1 MANKIPLEVKISG
14 SFFALVFGIVLL
26 GFYGVSRLNRQIE
39 TLGYTVIP
47 SIRGLNRIN
56 EGQTQLQSAERLLIN
71 PLLTEEERSKEL
83 NRIEKAWSQIK
94 QGFEEYEK
102 TEQTEAEKNSYEQFL
117 IDWEQWRQSHQD
129 YLALEA
135 KYHQLG
141 ITNPWNSLL
150 LLKDQKNVD
159 RAELDKIEAALKL
172 RLELDKIDQENRKR
186 YYLAEQSLVPVLEIN
201 NKLGELTKQ
210 EAINDV
216 KTISFL
222 MVVAIIVCPTLA
234 LILGKFLSRGIINPI
249 LNSISQIANSSSQ
262 IATTIEEQ
270 ERITAQQAAAV
281 NETTTT
287 IDELGSSSRQSAE
300 KAKLAANNAIEV
312 ADISEENKQ
321 LVQRTLAGISALQS
335 TVEQISNKMTGLDE
349 QMNQISIVTNLVT
362 DLANQTNMLALNAS
376 IEAVRAGE
384 YGKGFAVVAG
394 EIRKLA
400 DQSKNSATQI
410 NHLITETQKSLQTT
424 VSVTAS
430 GKQNAIEG
438 IELSQQTAMALE
450 RLFNGINHVMMINQE
465 IALTSQQQATAVEQ
479 LVTAM
484 NQINQG
490 TQQSVLGIRE
500 TRGSVQQINQ
510 VAVNL
515 QNLAGKKVEFFVE
528 FLEVEKDSPR
538 ILNP

>member
-1 MANKIPLEVKISG
+1 M
-14 SFFALVFGIVLL
+14 
-26 GFYGVSRLNRQIE
+26 
-39 TLGYTVIP
+39 
-47 SIRGLNRIN
+47 
-56 EGQTQLQSAERLLIN
+56 
-71 PLLTEEERSKEL
+71 
-83 NRIEKAWSQIK
+83 
-94 QGFEEYEK
+94 
-102 TEQTEAEKNSYEQFL
+102 
-117 IDWEQWRQSHQD
+117 
-129 YLALEA
+129 
-135 KYHQLG
+135 
-141 ITNPWNSLL
+141 
-150 LLKDQKNVD
+150 
-159 RAELDKIEAALKL
+159 
-172 RLELDKIDQENRKR
+172 
-186 YYLAEQSLVPVLEIN
+186 
-201 NKLGELTKQ
+201 
-210 EAINDV
+210 
-216 KTISFL
+216 
-222 MVVAIIVCPTLA
+222 
-234 LILGKFLSRGIINPI
+234 
-249 LNSISQIANSSSQ
+249 
-262 IATTIEEQ
+262 
-270 ERITAQQAAAV
+270 
-281 NETTTT
+281 
-287 IDELGSSSRQSAE
+287 
-300 KAKLAANNAIEV
+300 
-312 ADISEENKQ
+312 
-321 LVQRTLAGISALQS
+321 
-335 TVEQISNKMTGLDE
+335 SNKMTGLDE
-349 QMNQISIVTNLVT
+349 QINQISIVTNLVT

-430 GKQNAIEG
+430 GKQNAIDG

>member
-1 MANKIPLEVKISG
+1 MTNKIPLEVKISG
-14 SFFALVFGIVLL
+14 SFFALVFAIVLL

-47 SIRGLNRIN
+47 SIRGLNKIN
-56 EGQTQLQSAERLLIN
+56 EGQTQIQSAERLLIN
-71 PLLTEEERSKEL
+71 PLLTEQEREQEL

-102 TEQTEAEKNSYEQFL
+102 TEQTEAEKNSYAQFL
-117 IDWEQWRQSHQD
+117 IDWKQWIQSHED

-135 KYHQLG
+135 KYNQLG

-159 RAELDKIEAALKL
+159 RAELDKVEAALKL
-172 RLELDKIDQENRKR
+172 RLELDKIDHENGRR
-186 YYLAEQSLVPVLEIN
+186 YYLAEQSLLQVLEIN

-216 KTISFL
+216 KTIGFL
-222 MVVAIIVCPTLA
+222 MIVAIIVCPTLA
-234 LILGKFLSRGIINPI
+234 LILGKVLSRGIITI
-249 LNSISQIANSSSQ
+249 LNSINQIANSSSQ

-312 ADISEENKQ
+312 ADISEENKK
-321 LVQRTLAGISALQS
+321 LVQKTLVGISALQS

-349 QMNQISIVTNLVT
+349 QMNQISIITNLVT

-376 IEAVRAGE
+376 VEAVRAGE

-430 GKQNAIEG
+430 GKQNAVEG
-438 IELSQQTAMALE
+438 IELSKQTATALE

-500 TRGSVQQINQ
+500 TRGSVQEINQ

-515 QNLAGKKVEFFVE
+515 QNLAGKK
-528 FLEVEKDSPR
+528 S
-538 ILNP
+538 

>member
-186 YYLAEQSLVPVLEIN
+186 YYLSEQSLLPVLEIN

-222 MVVAIIVCPTLA
+222 MIVAIIVCPTLA

-249 LNSISQIANSSSQ
+249 LNSINQIANSSSQ

>member
-186 YYLAEQSLVPVLEIN
+186 YYLSEQSLLPVLEIN

-222 MVVAIIVCPTLA
+222 MIVAIIVCPTLA

-249 LNSISQIANSSSQ
+249 LNSINQIANSSSQ

-312 ADISEENKQ
+312 ADISEENKK

>member
-159 RAELDKIEAALKL
+159 RAELEKIEAALKL

-222 MVVAIIVCPTLA
+222 MIVAIIVCPTLA

-249 LNSISQIANSSSQ
+249 LNSINQIANSSSQ

-312 ADISEENKQ
+312 ADISEENKK

>member
-39 TLGYTVIP
+39 TLGYTVIT

-186 YYLAEQSLVPVLEIN
+186 YYLSEQSLLPVLEIN

-222 MVVAIIVCPTLA
+222 MIVAIIVCPTLA

-249 LNSISQIANSSSQ
+249 LNSINQIANSSSQ

-312 ADISEENKQ
+312 ADISEENKK

-430 GKQNAIEG
+430 GKQNAIDG

>member
-159 RAELDKIEAALKL
+159 RAELEKIEAALKL

-186 YYLAEQSLVPVLEIN
+186 YYLSEQSLLPVLEIN

-222 MVVAIIVCPTLA
+222 MIVAIIVCPTLA

-249 LNSISQIANSSSQ
+249 LNSINQIANSSSQ

-312 ADISEENKQ
+312 ADISEENKK

>member
-222 MVVAIIVCPTLA
+222 MIVAIIVCPTLA

-249 LNSISQIANSSSQ
+249 LNSINQIANSSSQ

>member
-159 RAELDKIEAALKL
+159 RAELEKIEAALKL

-349 QMNQISIVTNLVT
+349 QINQISIVTNLVT

>member
-222 MVVAIIVCPTLA
+222 MIVAIIVCPTLA

-249 LNSISQIANSSSQ
+249 LNSINQIANSSSQ

-312 ADISEENKQ
+312 ADISEENKK

>member
-47 SIRGLNRIN
+47 SIRGLNKIN

-159 RAELDKIEAALKL
+159 RAELEKIEAALKL

-430 GKQNAIEG
+430 GKQNAIDG

>member
-39 TLGYTVIP
+39 TLGYTVIT

-159 RAELDKIEAALKL
+159 RAELEKIEAALKL

-430 GKQNAIEG
+430 GKQNAIDG

>member
-47 SIRGLNRIN
+47 SIRGLNKIN

-159 RAELDKIEAALKL
+159 RAELEKIEAALKL

-222 MVVAIIVCPTLA
+222 MIVAIIVCPTLA

-249 LNSISQIANSSSQ
+249 LNSINQIANSSSQ

-312 ADISEENKQ
+312 ADISEENKK

>member
-159 RAELDKIEAALKL
+159 RAELEKIEAALKL

-222 MVVAIIVCPTLA
+222 MIVAIIVCPTLA

-249 LNSISQIANSSSQ
+249 LNSINQIANSSSQ

>member
-159 RAELDKIEAALKL
+159 RAELEKIEAALKL

-312 ADISEENKQ
+312 ADISEENKK

>member
-47 SIRGLNRIN
+47 SIRGLNKIN
-56 EGQTQLQSAERLLIN
+56 EGQTQIQSAERLLVN
-71 PLLTEEERSKEL
+71 PLLTEEEREQEL
-83 NRIEKAWSQIK
+83 NRIQEAWSQIK

-102 TEQTEAEKNSYEQFL
+102 TEQTEAEKKSYEQFL
-117 IDWEQWRQSHQD
+117 IDWEQWIQSHKD

-141 ITNPWNSLL
+141 ITNPWNNLL
-150 LLKDQKNVD
+150 LLKDQKTVN
-159 RAELDKIEAALKL
+159 RAELDKVEAALKL
-172 RLELDKIDQENRKR
+172 RLELDKIDQENRKK
-186 YYLAEQSLVPVLEIN
+186 YYLAEQSLLPVLEIN

-222 MVVAIIVCPTLA
+222 MIVAIIVCPTLA
-234 LILGKFLSRGIINPI
+234 LILGKVLSRGIINPI
-249 LNSISQIANSSSQ
+249 ISSINQIANSSSQ

-270 ERITAQQAAAV
+270 ERITAQQSAAV
-281 NETTTT
+281 NQTTTT

-300 KAKLAANNAIEV
+300 QAKLAANNAIEV
-312 ADISEENKQ
+312 AHISEDNKK
-321 LVQRTLAGISALQS
+321 LVQKTLAGISALQS
-335 TVEQISNKMTGLDE
+335 TVEEISNKMTGLDE
-349 QMNQISIVTNLVT
+349 QMNQISIITNLVT

-424 VSVTAS
+424 VSVTKA
-430 GKQNAIEG
+430 GKQNAVEG

-450 RLFNGINHVMMINQE
+450 KLFNGINHVMMINQE

-500 TRGSVQQINQ
+500 TRATVQQLNQ

-515 QNLAGKKVEFFVE
+515 QNLAGKQ
-528 FLEVEKDSPR
+528 S
-538 ILNP
+538 

>member
-222 MVVAIIVCPTLA
+222 MIVAIIVCPTLA

-249 LNSISQIANSSSQ
+249 LNSINQIANSSSQ

-312 ADISEENKQ
+312 ADISEENKK

-362 DLANQTNMLALNAS
+362 D
-376 IEAVRAGE
+376 
-384 YGKGFAVVAG
+384 
-394 EIRKLA
+394 
-400 DQSKNSATQI
+400 
-410 NHLITETQKSLQTT
+410 
-424 VSVTAS
+424 
-430 GKQNAIEG
+430 
-438 IELSQQTAMALE
+438 
-450 RLFNGINHVMMINQE
+450 
-465 IALTSQQQATAVEQ
+465 
-479 LVTAM
+479 
-484 NQINQG
+484 
-490 TQQSVLGIRE
+490 
-500 TRGSVQQINQ
+500 
-510 VAVNL
+510 
-515 QNLAGKKVEFFVE
+515 
-528 FLEVEKDSPR
+528 
-538 ILNP
+538 

>member
-159 RAELDKIEAALKL
+159 RAELEKIEAALKL

>member
-1 MANKIPLEVKISG
+1 MTNKIPLEVKISG
-14 SFFALVFGIVLL
+14 SFFALVFAIVFL

-47 SIRGLNRIN
+47 SIRGLDKIN
-56 EGQTQLQSAERLLIN
+56 EGQTQIQSAERLLIN
-71 PLLTEEERSKEL
+71 PLLTEEEREQEL
-83 NRIEKAWSQIK
+83 NRIKKAWSQIN

-117 IDWEQWRQSHQD
+117 IGWEQWRQSHED

-135 KYHQLG
+135 KYNQLG

-150 LLKDQKNVD
+150 LVKEQKTVNS
-159 RAELDKIEAALKL
+159 AELEKVDAAFKL

-222 MVVAIIVCPTLA
+222 MIVAIIICPAIA
-234 LILGKFLSRGIINPI
+234 LILGKILSRGIINPI
-249 LNSISQIANSSSQ
+249 LNSINQIANSSSQ
-262 IATTIEEQ
+262 IAATIEEQ
-270 ERITAQQAAAV
+270 ERITAQQATAV
-281 NETTTT
+281 NQTTIT

-300 KAKLAANNAIEV
+300 KAKLVANNAIEV
-312 ADISEENKQ
+312 AHISEENKK
-321 LVQRTLAGISALQS
+321 LVQKTLAGISALQS
-335 TVEQISNKMTGLDE
+335 TVEQISNKMTGLDD
-349 QMNQISIVTNLVT
+349 QMNQIGVITNLVT

-400 DQSKNSATQI
+400 DQSKSSATQI
-410 NHLITETQKSLQTT
+410 NHLISETQKSLQTT

-430 GKQNAIEG
+430 GKKNAVEG
-438 IELSQQTAMALE
+438 IELSQQTARALE
-450 RLFNGINHVMMINQE
+450 GLFNGINDVMMINQE
-465 IALTSQQQATAVEQ
+465 IALTSQQQAMAVEQ
-479 LVTAM
+479 LITAI

-490 TQQSVLGIRE
+490 TQQSVLGIGE
-500 TRGSVQQINQ
+500 TRVSVQEINQ

-515 QNLAGKKVEFFVE
+515 QNLAGKT
-528 FLEVEKDSPR
+528 S
-538 ILNP
+538 

>member
-159 RAELDKIEAALKL
+159 RAELEKIEAALKL

-430 GKQNAIEG
+430 GKQNAIDG

>member
-186 YYLAEQSLVPVLEIN
+186 YYLSEQSLLPVLEIN

-222 MVVAIIVCPTLA
+222 MIVAIIVCPTLA

-312 ADISEENKQ
+312 ADISEENKK

>member
-47 SIRGLNRIN
+47 SIRGLNKIN

-159 RAELDKIEAALKL
+159 RAELEKIEAALKL

>member
-39 TLGYTVIP
+39 TLGYTVIT

-159 RAELDKIEAALKL
+159 RAELEKIEAALKL

-222 MVVAIIVCPTLA
+222 MIVAIIVCPTLA

-249 LNSISQIANSSSQ
+249 LNSINQIANSSSQ

>member
-186 YYLAEQSLVPVLEIN
+186 YYLSEQSLLPVLEIN

-222 MVVAIIVCPTLA
+222 MIVAIIVCPTLA

-249 LNSISQIANSSSQ
+249 LNSINQIANSSSQ

-281 NETTTT
+281 TETTPT

-312 ADISEENKQ
+312 ADISEENKK

>member
-349 QMNQISIVTNLVT
+349 QINQISIVTNLVT

>member
-186 YYLAEQSLVPVLEIN
+186 YYLSEQSLLPVLEIN

-222 MVVAIIVCPTLA
+222 MIVAIIVCPTLA

-249 LNSISQIANSSSQ
+249 LNSINQIANSSSQ

-312 ADISEENKQ
+312 ADISEENKK

-349 QMNQISIVTNLVT
+349 QINQISIVTNLVT